1 MSVSKKYRD
10 KVYIIKDIIFTL
22 TEHGEINQTTLYS
35 YCGLNLTKHKP
46 IIDELEQK
54 GLLEKFQK
62 PQGKR
67 TITYFKV
74 TNKGLEFCRNILDP
88 FEEIFPR
95 VSNEENS
102 EKKLHLLFFV

>member
-22 TEHGEINQTTLYS
+22 TEHGEVNQTTLFS
-35 YCGLNLTKHKP
+35 YCGLNLTKHKH
-46 IIDELEQK
+46 ILDELEEK
-54 GLLEKFQK
+54 ELLEKYQK
-62 PQGKR
+62 SQGKR

-88 FEEIFPR
+88 FEELFPR
-95 VSNEENS
+95 TTNEENS
-102 EKKLHLLFFV
+102 DKKLGLLFFF